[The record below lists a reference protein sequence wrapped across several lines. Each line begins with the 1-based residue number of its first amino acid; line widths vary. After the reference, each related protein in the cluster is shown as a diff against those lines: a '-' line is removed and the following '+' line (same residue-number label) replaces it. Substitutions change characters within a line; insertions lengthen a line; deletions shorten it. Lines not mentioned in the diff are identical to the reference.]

1 VLLIVVSAGPC
12 AYELAD
18 IANTTN
24 RVSTSEIT
32 AFAILG
38 KLVLFSANDLGI
50 PVSLLVSAYNPGSD
64 Q

>member
-12 AYELAD
+12 AYELAG
-18 IANTTN
+18 IANTTS

-32 AFAILG
+32 VFAILG